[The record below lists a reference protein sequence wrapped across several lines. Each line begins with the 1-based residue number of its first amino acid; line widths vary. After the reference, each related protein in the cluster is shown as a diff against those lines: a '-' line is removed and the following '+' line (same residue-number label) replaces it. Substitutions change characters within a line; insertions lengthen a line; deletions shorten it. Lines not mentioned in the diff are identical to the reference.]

1 MNIVKHILTLAKDI
15 AARSFVT
22 VCLTGLVQ
30 TPWRLP
36 VKEALH
42 FHMTPA
48 EEHLNRD
55 IGLEIPRCWLAAVR
69 KQETRPTAPTR
80 NFQ

>member
-1 MNIVKHILTLAKDI
+1 MDSLCKGEINQVNVVKHILFHVYDI
-15 AARSFVT
+15 AARAFVI
-22 VCLTGLVQ
+22 VCLIGLVQ

-42 FHMTPA
+42 LHMKPD

-55 IGLEIPRCWLAAVR
+55 IGL
-69 KQETRPTAPTR
+69 
-80 NFQ
+80 